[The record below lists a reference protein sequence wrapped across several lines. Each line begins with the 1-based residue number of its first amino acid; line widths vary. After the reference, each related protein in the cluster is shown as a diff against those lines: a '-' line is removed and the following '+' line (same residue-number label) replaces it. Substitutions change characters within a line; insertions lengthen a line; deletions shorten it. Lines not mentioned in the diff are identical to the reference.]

1 MAGSEMMDIII
12 TGANGQLGKE
22 LVRKLGR
29 SHSVIGLG
37 KKDLDITDY
46 NQVADVITHYQ
57 PQYIIHTA
65 AFTSVDQCE
74 MDRKKAFE
82 VNALGTGCVAQAAD
96 KIHARMI
103 YISTDYVFDGKKQS
117 PYSEDD
123 DPNPQSIYG
132 ISKLLGER
140 LARLFNNAT
149 IIRTSWLFGHDG
161 ANFVKTMLKNAKKG
175 KEIMVVNDQTGCPTY
190 VHDLAD
196 TIIHLLDKKNGI
208 YHVCNSGPCTWNTFA
223 KAILKEAGFDSDL
236 IIPVTTKEYGSS
248 CPRPLYSVMDQNA
261 LLKEGIKPLRHWKE
275 ALKEFLRREMD
286 K

>member
-1 MAGSEMMDIII
+1 MKILV
-12 TGANGQLGKE
+12 TGYTGQLGYDVVLE
-22 LVRKLGR
+22 
-29 SHSVIGLG
+29 G
-37 KKDLDITDY
+37 KKRGFDMHGIGSADLDITKEEEVKLFVEKVNPD
-46 NQVADVITHYQ
+46 A
-57 PQYIIHTA
+57 IIHCAAYTA
-65 AFTSVDQCE
+65 VD
-74 MDRKKAFE
+74 KAEDDKETCWQVNVEGTKFLVQAAKE
-82 VNALGTGCVAQAAD
+82 VNA
-96 KIHARMI
+96 RFM